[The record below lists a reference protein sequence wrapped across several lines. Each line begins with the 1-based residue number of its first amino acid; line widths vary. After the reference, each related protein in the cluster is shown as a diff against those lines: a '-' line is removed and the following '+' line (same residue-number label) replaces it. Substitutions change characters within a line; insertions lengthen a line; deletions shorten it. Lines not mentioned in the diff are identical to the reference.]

1 VKTKPIKKACMRGP
15 SWPSASGPLKKR
27 PKGAGPSMFNFFF
40 VVILPCAFLEEQIAS
55 NTSLIAANNAFLA
68 LPRFRQLEDVGKLC

>member
-1 VKTKPIKKACMRGP
+1 
-15 SWPSASGPLKKR
+15 
-27 PKGAGPSMFNFFF
+27 MFNFFF
-40 VVILPCAFLEEQIAS
+40 VVILPCVSLEEQIAS

>member
-1 VKTKPIKKACMRGP
+1 MRGL
-15 SWPSASGPLKKR
+15 SWPSASRPPKKR
-27 PKGAGPSMFNFFF
+27 PKGASPSMFKFIFF
-40 VVILPCAFLEEQIAS
+40 VVIHPCVFLEKQIAS